1 MFLPEF
7 GGKQHMTFDDVI
19 NLALARV
26 DEDSTDIDPNAKT
39 VVKNAI
45 NQAYMMIRST
55 IDRRLKT
62 AQPIVAAN
70 PIAIPVD
77 CVEVTKAIH
86 SVDGEYSKKEYYP
99 EGDKLYFYP
108 KVPAGTI
115 TLTYV
120 ELPAVPTLTTEEIA
134 VKEGYIYGLVAY
146 GAYAYQLFRKKYSAA
161 QLLLAEYQSLLI
173 PEKQKPKN

>member
-1 MFLPEF
+1 MKL
-7 GGKQHMTFDDVI
+7 DDMI
-19 NLALARV
+19 NLSLARV
-26 DEDSTDIDPNAKT
+26 DEDEDDANIDPNALT

-45 NQAYMMIRST
+45 NQAYMMIRTT

-62 AQPIVAAN
+62 AAPITATN

-77 CVEVTKAIH
+77 CVEVTKAVH

-108 KVPAGTI
+108 NVPEGTI
-115 TLTYV
+115 ILTYV
-120 ELPAVPTLTTEEIA
+120 EFPAVPTLTTEEIA
-134 VKEGYIYGLVAY
+134 VKEGYIYGMVTY
-146 GAYAYQLFRKKYSAA
+146 GAYAYQLFRRKYSAA
-161 QLLLAEYQSLLI
+161 QLLFKEYESLLM